1 MLWKA
6 RGSPGERQ
14 SALTRPLVAAL
25 SLVCANTSAV
35 MLSSLVLSL
44 GELVSRGQ
52 CEDVDVG
59 RAPTAPKGRV
69 DGDTGARQGHTEL
82 VTLGQA
88 LVSRL
93 AQSSEH
99 MPLLV
104 MVVTS
109 ASGCHI

>member
-1 MLWKA
+1 
-6 RGSPGERQ
+6 
-14 SALTRPLVAAL
+14 
-25 SLVCANTSAV
+25 

-52 CEDVDVG
+52 CEDVDVDVG